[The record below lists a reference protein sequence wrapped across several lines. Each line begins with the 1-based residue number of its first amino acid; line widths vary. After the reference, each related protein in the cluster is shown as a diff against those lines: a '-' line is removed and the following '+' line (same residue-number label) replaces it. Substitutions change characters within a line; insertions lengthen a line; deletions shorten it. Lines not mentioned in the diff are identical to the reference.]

1 MQCVDLQ
8 VIATTPP
15 TCYALEEP
23 MSQSSSPGSGTHL
36 SNVSGFSLGE
46 AIVQRAKQDIEFCP
60 LLQMN
65 TDAGELMSATASHLL
80 LTSSECTQTL
90 EEIPTM
96 EEGTITMTEETSPQG
111 EFGQFQTP
119 QRFEQQENIL
129 SPALALVTA
138 CSTQNGLSLSLL
150 HRSSLEF
157 ASLRAA
163 PDLSVASHEGSQA
176 AFQANKLHQ
185 MPILEVSADCV
196 KGSLSMSP
204 SPSWDVSEAWVLSQH
219 PLTPSTPGSETTED
233 EDFTRAQNYIRDQS
247 FMELGCE
254 FHGVSNSDLQSSL
267 DLELSTCPCS
277 QQRDF
282 SCNSGHQTEENRHSS
297 SQQSQM
303 QQGAVICGTV
313 VPELEAAGQQGC
325 NSEPPQDLGDP
336 VVSAVVVPDRGRTA
350 DEGDQTC
357 PDASQETPSTGALPA
372 FITTRAIT
380 SSTESFSCNNSKGDI
395 AAEVLTSGSN
405 GGREQV
411 HEDRQSSPTACAGID
426 SYFTP
431 PVAGPIYQS
440 TPASMA
446 NKVLDPSGQCGG
458 GGHPQ
463 PTAARLNGVPLVPA
477 FVKLESSR
485 ASEKPS
491 LLNNGRPM
499 SAGTGRQSPVTERQS
514 SLSAGP
520 PLPPLSHMEKIQPD
534 GAWRPGSQPSFN
546 NLVLHGM
553 RTISPCQCVNG
564 SIADSLSHMLVQVS
578 GMLTSDLQPTCSM
591 VATLRDTPLLVDCL
605 HSVRA
610 SDGPGNSSQLD
621 SGRESPDHGPL
632 CELDSSLR
640 FEKDGAP
647 SLERSASQPSCGAS
661 PLNPRP
667 RLEKDSVD
675 QSLSECHV
683 ISPGPDRTSPLGT
696 DSVED
701 AIDPPTSSLD
711 TSQAGE
717 HTLTMSGH
725 SLTSL
730 EVDNCVPAWGPPS
743 LTSESNL
750 FNIDDRIP
758 DDLRN
763 LGINQAPSNILGSK
777 GPLRGVEL
785 DLKELRNVR
794 ETVVEGFQAEEGVP
808 AMDRDSESS
817 FHTDVLTHST
827 IPLGS
832 EAGRISPCPR
842 EESLGATERSV
853 LEPTLRQWPMSS
865 VSILHPAQA
874 LSLVRES
881 VDEGRGRTPLFPG
894 GMLTQDSLVG
904 ESVKEGKGWT
914 PPFPGRTLTQDSV
927 VGEAV
932 GEGKV
937 RIPPFPGRTL
947 TQDSLV
953 KKLVDEGRVR
963 TPPFLGRTLTQDSL
977 VGESDE
983 GKVRTPPFPGRTL
996 TQDSLVGESVDEG
1009 KGWTPPF
1016 PGRTLTQDSLVG
1028 EAVDEGKVRTPP
1040 FPGRTLTQDSLVRKL
1055 VDEGRVRTPP
1065 FPGRT
1070 LTQDSFIRKLVD
1082 EGRVRTPPFLGRTL
1096 TQDSL
1101 VGQSVNEGKVQTPPF
1116 PGRTLTEDSLVG
1128 ELVNE
1133 GRVRTPPF
1141 PGRTLTQDS
1150 LVGESVDE
1158 GRMWTPPFPGRT
1170 LTQDSLV
1177 RKLVDESRVWTPP
1190 IPGRTLTKDSLVG
1203 ESVDKGKV
1211 RTPLI
1216 PYRTLTQDL
1225 LVKKLVDEGR
1235 VQTPPGRMRSQDLL
1249 VGVSVDEARTLMHD
1263 WSITRGHDFD
1273 TRCQSALFVSS
1284 PSSVGESAVPT
1295 AAGDGMEPQPL
1306 PSGGSP
1312 WQNDSF
1318 VGAETLSEIR
1328 KLLGKAGGFQ
1338 DSGQGE
1344 AAFLGDEVGGELI
1357 CPQGQAE
1364 LVEATDVGAALM
1376 ELPSSRDHAAALRLK
1391 TPARTAAKGRWRQ
1404 ADQDET
1410 KSCRGI
1416 TSGGKVSG
1424 PDPVQG
1430 HSTSSLPPIRQAVVP
1445 HISGPP
1451 RRAWVHASVSVN
1463 TIEANSHTD
1472 SLDAQNSSPLAA
1484 QGPTEEVRRLS
1495 PAALDK
1501 EPSTQGW
1508 EGTKQSVWP
1517 PDPLSMLSEEDRR
1530 RIEEI
1535 KAELLQQ
1542 SETSIN
1548 SQVVGLEEAEDL
1560 SLASNN
1566 SGSVLSFTTPRSL
1579 DTARSQICS
1588 QLQGASDTTVEPQT
1602 PLQKNMEKLPEAV
1615 GVPRTDFP
1623 LPIATITF
1631 SSRRRPLSTSPF
1643 PSATL
1648 LKSPPTGHREPI
1660 GYTQLS
1666 AAEVPSEPEHGEQ
1679 LAGKVIL
1686 SPTKAAARTVLSHVR
1701 VTLSPNR
1708 PDIPNVCSADEPL
1721 SLCKPLLPA
1730 SDSQAM
1736 AMDLAPRPSP
1746 PPKDSVLG
1754 SASPPYPP
1762 WPMPMPSLWPKCP
1775 PLFDHSSEAEL
1786 PVTREPPSQ
1795 TRILATQDANKV
1807 DVSTQTSG
1815 QAPSPPAA
1823 PAPSEAQLQDG
1834 QSRVERTLSIPA
1846 LMTGGTAAVSGCTST
1861 TDGPLML
1868 PYKPAGS
1875 SRLFYMANARLRQ
1888 RSDLVDSE
1896 NGSELSQSG
1905 TRPHQGLLRA
1915 GTDSFK
1921 RLPIR
1926 DQRGGGPDPS
1936 SAHGHWRCPQQ
1947 RQQDAAHQWT
1957 PASTTIRQ
1965 AWPDLRGQWDD
1976 DWPDPHEQGKEDW
1989 SDPHEQRREDW
2000 SDPHEQGREDR
2011 SDLHEHGREDW
2022 SDPHEWGREDW
2033 SDPCVQLAEPSLTYK
2048 ELAKVAVRSADA
2060 EGSPENGVPGPGDP
2074 QWWEGTEDLRCSAD
2088 LRLPLQ
2094 QGMERGPPQWNGA
2107 DLRLSRQSVV
2117 DPKPPWWGGVEPIS
2131 SWQGADPGPPQRSGA
2146 ELSPSWRRAAD
2157 LEPPQRSAADL
2168 RPAQQ
2173 SVVDLGPLRRGAGD
2187 PGPPRRGAGDPGP
2200 PRRGAGDPG
2209 PPRRGAGDP
2218 GPPRRGAG
2226 DPGPPRRGAGD
2237 PGPPRRGAGDP
2248 GPPRR
2253 GAGDPGPPRRGA
2265 GDPGPPRRGA
2275 GDPGPP
2281 RRGAGDPGPP
2291 RRGAG
2296 DPGPPRRGAG
2306 DPGPPRRGAG
2316 DPGPPRRGAGDPGPP
2331 RRGAGDPGPPR
2342 RGAAVS
2348 GPLWQGSDCGRP
2360 WQGRADPG
2368 PSWQGGP
2375 LHQLWER
2382 LKERQHQQ
2390 QSLGSST
2397 DSELSLLERMHQ
2409 LAQFLRAPVQAP
2421 TPSSSALLADVT
2433 INHILEHRRGAR
2445 PSTSESE
2452 TASIPSTIDTARLIR
2467 AFGPERVLPL
2477 ACLYNTIQQQ
2487 RESSAHRREQPQRGE
2502 TRYPGTRTAQQADS
2516 VSPSTSDST
2525 VAGRR
2530 CTRPPRGPSS
2540 RLVARKG
2547 ARLVDQGVQ
2556 AAVAWFVPAH
2566 ELQGVGRKENVPEP
2580 RERLVEAWGLRKSGH
2595 MRRREPLRQIHLQ
2608 GIWNP
2613 SPRGKSPSSLVPL
2626 TLREALGINRPWF
2639 ISRSRERQRR
2649 LSLRTYERRFQNLL
2663 QSEREQLFNRPPAPG
2678 PRSRRGQRTD
2688 CSILYKKKI
2697 SKQEMLDRSRRL
2709 YEQLPEVTRRRD
2721 EEKRR
2726 AESQTNRLR
2735 AQLYKQKITNHILG
2749 KKVSWQ

>member
-794 ETVVEGFQAEEGVP
+794 ETVVEGFQAEE
-808 AMDRDSESS
+808 
-817 FHTDVLTHST
+817 
-827 IPLGS
+827 
-832 EAGRISPCPR
+832 
-842 EESLGATERSV
+842 
-853 LEPTLRQWPMSS
+853 
-865 VSILHPAQA
+865 
-874 LSLVRES
+874 
-881 VDEGRGRTPLFPG
+881 
-894 GMLTQDSLVG
+894 
-904 ESVKEGKGWT
+904 
-914 PPFPGRTLTQDSV
+914 
-927 VGEAV
+927 
-932 GEGKV
+932 
-937 RIPPFPGRTL
+937 
-947 TQDSLV
+947 
-953 KKLVDEGRVR
+953 
-963 TPPFLGRTLTQDSL
+963 
-977 VGESDE
+977 
-983 GKVRTPPFPGRTL
+983 
-996 TQDSLVGESVDEG
+996 
-1009 KGWTPPF
+1009 
-1016 PGRTLTQDSLVG
+1016 
-1028 EAVDEGKVRTPP
+1028 
-1040 FPGRTLTQDSLVRKL
+1040 
-1055 VDEGRVRTPP
+1055 
-1065 FPGRT
+1065 
-1070 LTQDSFIRKLVD
+1070 
-1082 EGRVRTPPFLGRTL
+1082 
-1096 TQDSL
+1096 
-1101 VGQSVNEGKVQTPPF
+1101 
-1116 PGRTLTEDSLVG
+1116 
-1128 ELVNE
+1128 
-1133 GRVRTPPF
+1133 
-1141 PGRTLTQDS
+1141 
-1150 LVGESVDE
+1150 
-1158 GRMWTPPFPGRT
+1158 
-1170 LTQDSLV
+1170 
-1177 RKLVDESRVWTPP
+1177 
-1190 IPGRTLTKDSLVG
+1190 
-1203 ESVDKGKV
+1203 
-1211 RTPLI
+1211 
-1216 PYRTLTQDL
+1216 
-1225 LVKKLVDEGR
+1225 
-1235 VQTPPGRMRSQDLL
+1235 
-1249 VGVSVDEARTLMHD
+1249 
-1263 WSITRGHDFD
+1263 
-1273 TRCQSALFVSS
+1273 
-1284 PSSVGESAVPT
+1284 
-1295 AAGDGMEPQPL
+1295 
-1306 PSGGSP
+1306 
-1312 WQNDSF
+1312 
-1318 VGAETLSEIR
+1318 
-1328 KLLGKAGGFQ
+1328 
-1338 DSGQGE
+1338 
-1344 AAFLGDEVGGELI
+1344 
-1357 CPQGQAE
+1357 
-1364 LVEATDVGAALM
+1364 
-1376 ELPSSRDHAAALRLK
+1376 
-1391 TPARTAAKGRWRQ
+1391 
-1404 ADQDET
+1404 
-1410 KSCRGI
+1410 
-1416 TSGGKVSG
+1416 
-1424 PDPVQG
+1424 
-1430 HSTSSLPPIRQAVVP
+1430 
-1445 HISGPP
+1445 
-1451 RRAWVHASVSVN
+1451 
-1463 TIEANSHTD
+1463 
-1472 SLDAQNSSPLAA
+1472 
-1484 QGPTEEVRRLS
+1484 
-1495 PAALDK
+1495 
-1501 EPSTQGW
+1501 GW

-2556 AAVAWFVPAH
+2556 AGSLEIVPGATRRKTRDVGVTFPSPDSDLAPHWVRRWDPSASLSSTPSNQLQAAGGRERRGKVGCPTGSRQGEGTRKPAVAWFVPAH